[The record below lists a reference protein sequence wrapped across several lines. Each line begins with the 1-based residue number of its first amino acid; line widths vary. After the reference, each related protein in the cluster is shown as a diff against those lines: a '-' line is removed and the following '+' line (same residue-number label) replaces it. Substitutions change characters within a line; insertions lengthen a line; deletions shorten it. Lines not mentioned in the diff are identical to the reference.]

1 MKTMEEN
8 KGKDELLK
16 LKKKKIVCHFCNKKL
31 KLHTLN
37 DKKSDFE
44 IISHSYRGESQF
56 LKIEFLLLDSG
67 CATLVLIPKRSPN
80 VSSTHKSKRKRT
92 KTCMKKHKTPQT

>member
-31 KLHTLN
+31 KLHEQIKCCCDHYFCLKHMN
-37 DKKSDFE
+37 RH
-44 IISHSYRGESQF
+44 SHNCTF
-56 LKIEFLLLDSG
+56 DMK
-67 CATLVLIPKRSPN
+67 T
-80 VSSTHKSKRKRT
+80 KRKEEL
-92 KTCMKKHKTPQT
+92 KKNNPKMGEKIIMVQ